1 MKALVDT
8 CIIVDFLQARE
19 PFAESARAVLRAAA
33 SELCLCCITAI
44 SATDIY
50 YLTHRCTHNDK
61 ESRSKLEQLLSVA
74 GMLDSAAD
82 DVLRAIPSEIS
93 DFEDAVMIE
102 TAVRSGMD
110 CIITRNTKDYA
121 RSVIPVYTPKQFV
134 RLLEQEG

>member
-33 SELCLCCITAI
+33 AELCLCCITAK

-61 ESRSKLEQLLSVA
+61 ESRSKLEQLLSIV

-82 DVLRAIPSEIS
+82 DVLRAIPSEVS
-93 DFEDAVMIE
+93 DFEDAVMIGRKE
-102 TAVRSGMD
+102 CPTIGGRGRSRDEHKQQRGQ
-110 CIITRNTKDYA
+110 KD
-121 RSVIPVYTPKQFV
+121 
-134 RLLEQEG
+134 